1 MHNGLLKDLLVDI
14 KKAAGVIVMVGDGAE
29 VLLIW
34 FILALCP
41 GVLDEFIPQAQGPTR
56 REMSAQGHA
65 LLMSWGYG

>member
-1 MHNGLLKDLLVDI
+1 
-14 KKAAGVIVMVGDGAE
+14 MVGDGAE

-65 LLMSWGYG
+65 LLMSWGN